1 MTAMTATAIVTKA
14 YQDAQRLARFASL
27 SADQEADGLDRLN
40 DIINLWQTQ
49 GMKLFL
55 DVEHTVTLAA
65 SQQLYSFMTGGDVSV
80 SRPLEVKFASY
91 WDSDSNSRPL
101 QPISRQEWM
110 ALSNRTTEGSVNQ
123 YFVETLYDRLNL
135 YLWNTPDTTAATGT
149 LRVVVRSQA
158 TNPALISSAVVFP
171 PEWAIALRWG
181 LADELAS
188 GMPDATQTR
197 CQLRAQAY
205 REALEAWDVENGT
218 ETYFQPDPRSAH
230 YSRFR

>member
-1 MTAMTATAIVTKA
+1 MTATAIITKA

-27 SADQEADGLDRLN
+27 SSDQETDGLDRLN

-55 DVEHTVTLAA
+55 DSEHTVTLVA
-65 SQQLYSFMTGGDVSV
+65 SQQLYSFRTSGDVNV

-101 QPISRQEWM
+101 QPIAKQEWM
-110 ALSNRTTEGSVNQ
+110 SLSNRTTTGSPNQ
-123 YFVETLYDRLNL
+123 YFVDTLYDRLNL
-135 YLWNTPDTTAATGT
+135 YLWPIPDSTAATGT
-149 LRVVVRSQA
+149 LRVVVRAQA
-158 TNPALISSAVVFP
+158 TNPATIGATVVFP

-205 REALEAWDVENGT
+205 REALEAWDVEHGT